1 MTRVSATQ
9 IQINELNKDNSN
21 TVGNGNGNDNDNG
34 DENGKQGDKIAAQA
48 EIVPLNSGSYGA
60 ESLNLGV
67 GGPRR
72 PGFQSSVGAAR
83 L

>member
-9 IQINELNKDNSN
+9 IQINELNNSN
-21 TVGNGNGNDNDNG
+21 TIGNGNG
-34 DENGKQGDKIAAQA
+34 DESGKQGNKIAAQA
-48 EIVPLNSGSYGA
+48 EIVPLNSGGYGA

-67 GGPRR
+67 GQVGGARR
-72 PGFQSSVGAAR
+72 LAFQSSVGVAR